1 MKCKLKCYSERPPGG
16 VVFLITVRGLYRCWE
31 ACTVVIYS
39 TKFFLLN
46 HHFCDFI
53 RYFLKSHFSHF
64 ISLFLFH
71 VEPVFQI
78 HPGQF
83 IVTPLHLL
91 LGGYLCAGFYKGNYF
106 SCQTGWKG
114 KDTGGTL
121 HSVIQKQ
128 TMQDALQ
135 KRRLEQG
142 SFFTAGCTVALKSF
156 LLYVCALF
164 SKIIGEYCK
173 LAPPPQKKKTH
184 LWSTRNKAP
193 KSRTS
198 TQHCFVFVL
207 SLK

>member
-1 MKCKLKCYSERPPGG
+1 MLQWAATRWCCLSYYSQKSLSLLGSLHSCNLFHQ
-16 VVFLITVRGLYRCWE
+16 VFPTE
-31 ACTVVIYS
+31 S
-39 TKFFLLN
+39 PFLWFNQVLFKIN
-46 HHFCDFI
+46 
-53 RYFLKSHFSHF
+53 FSYF
-64 ISLFLFH
+64 ISLFLSY

-78 HPGQF
+78 HPGEF

-173 LAPPPQKKKTH
+173 LAPSPPKKKTH
-184 LWSTRNKAP
+184 LWSTRNRAP